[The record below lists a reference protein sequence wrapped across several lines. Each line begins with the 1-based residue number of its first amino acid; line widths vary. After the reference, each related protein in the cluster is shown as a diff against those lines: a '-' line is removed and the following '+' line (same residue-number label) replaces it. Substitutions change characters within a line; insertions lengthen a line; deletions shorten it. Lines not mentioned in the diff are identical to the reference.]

1 MDKRT
6 EKIYAMQDCI
16 TEVLGNYHALQ
27 AIIKAMS
34 EDEKEDIFSYI
45 IRCYDLPLDEYL
57 IKDGEEV

>member
-6 EKIYAMQDCI
+6 EMLYAMEDCI
-16 TEVLGNYHALQ
+16 IEQLGARQALQ

-34 EDEKEDIFSYI
+34 DDEQDEIFSYI

-57 IKDGEEV
+57 NEDDEED